1 MGILDLPSIG
11 VNLGPARS
19 YINQF
24 GLQVP
29 VLEVKEG
36 ARKPRDFGQRWD
48 VPPPAHCPPTKLHDA
63 GLAPVVYIVKKETS
77 EHLGRYFYRCPCN
90 RTQQDCGFMVYVD
103 VWEAN
108 NRHRFPR
115 NLDAST
121 YHMDDRHEQD
131 QQQHLVSNRVV
142 KSPFKVLSNPY
153 VKEQTNDY
161 YINRQ
166 GQIPERDNR
175 AEVHDYRPQVINPNQ
190 ETVKQWHGN
199 PVYWTSTNQRSMIST
214 RQGESYQQSPDQEKY
229 FPMMNSVQNIQNNQQ
244 RNGTALVS
252 PSTPQGRGVEMI
264 QQWYQSPIGN
274 NRYLVESQQGQFC
287 PDSPG
292 GSHGANFNS
301 RSRDFT
307 DKNWQSRY

>member
-1 MGILDLPSIG
+1 MSKTNSSILYLTELS
-11 VNLGPARS
+11 
-19 YINQF
+19 
-24 GLQVP
+24 
-29 VLEVKEG
+29 
-36 ARKPRDFGQRWD
+36 
-48 VPPPAHCPPTKLHDA
+48 
-63 GLAPVVYIVKKETS
+63 
-77 EHLGRYFYRCPCN
+77 
-90 RTQQDCGFMVYVD
+90 
-103 VWEAN
+103 
-108 NRHRFPR
+108 
-115 NLDAST
+115 
-121 YHMDDRHEQD
+121 
-131 QQQHLVSNRVV
+131 